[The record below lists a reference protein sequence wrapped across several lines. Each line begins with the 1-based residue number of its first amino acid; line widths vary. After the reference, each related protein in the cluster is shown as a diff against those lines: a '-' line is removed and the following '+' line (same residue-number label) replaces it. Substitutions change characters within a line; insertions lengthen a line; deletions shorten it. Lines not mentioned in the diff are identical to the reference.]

1 MEVDVILEICLRGL
15 VVGLLMLVLILEVR
29 VLD

>member
-15 VVGLLMLVLILEVR
+15 VVGLLLLVLILEVWY
-29 VLD
+29 